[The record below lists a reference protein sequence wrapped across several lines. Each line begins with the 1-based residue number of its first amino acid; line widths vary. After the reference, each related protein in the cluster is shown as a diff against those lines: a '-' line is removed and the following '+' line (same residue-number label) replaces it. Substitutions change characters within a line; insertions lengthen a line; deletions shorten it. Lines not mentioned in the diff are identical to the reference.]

1 MSASRMVWPPDD
13 EPSDDAL
20 LTEWERD
27 FLASLD
33 AQDYPQTP
41 AREDKARRDRA
52 AARGTPRSVVAGA
65 IMGGEP
71 MMITGWT
78 IQIGGPPTSAPKAS
92 NAIAHGS
99 NAITGATIISGR
111 RSAARQRR
119 SRAARQAGCR
129 SSSSGKSSLAGAFAP
144 RAGYKASIE
153 QRGDGS
159 RAVHLC
165 DQG

>member
-1 MSASRMVWPPDD
+1 M
-13 EPSDDAL
+13 
-20 LTEWERD
+20 
-27 FLASLD
+27 
-33 AQDYPQTP
+33 
-41 AREDKARRDRA
+41 
-52 AARGTPRSVVAGA
+52 AARA
-65 IMGGEP
+65 IMSGEP
-71 MMITGWT
+71 MTITGRT

-111 RSAARQRR
+111 RSAT
-119 SRAARQAGCR
+119 
-129 SSSSGKSSLAGAFAP
+129 GKSSLARAFAP

>member
-1 MSASRMVWPPDD
+1 MSASRMVWPPED

-33 AQDYPQTP
+33 AQDYPQT
-41 AREDKARRDRA
+41 AAQEDKARRDRA

-65 IMGGEP
+65 IMSGEP
-71 MMITGWT
+71 MMITGRT
-78 IQIGGPPTSAPKAS
+78 SRLAARLSSAPKAS

-119 SRAARQAGCR
+119 SRGGPPGWLPIIVVRQVEPGARIRAACWVQG
-129 SSSSGKSSLAGAFAP
+129 
-144 RAGYKASIE
+144 
-153 QRGDGS
+153 
-159 RAVHLC
+159 VH
-165 DQG
+165 